1 MYDVKVIEFEFICID
16 DFLDLFLES
25 WRLVCFLVEMMI
37 IGVEVM
43 MVVFWGWVVD
53 LYLVPTQPAEM
64 VVRGQSGGG

>member
-37 IGVEVM
+37 TGVYKLRL
-43 MVVFWGWVVD
+43 VVVVV
-53 LYLVPTQPAEM
+53 LLLILLQRGTAAYLGL
-64 VVRGQSGGG
+64 R

>member
-64 VVRGQSGGG
+64 VVRG